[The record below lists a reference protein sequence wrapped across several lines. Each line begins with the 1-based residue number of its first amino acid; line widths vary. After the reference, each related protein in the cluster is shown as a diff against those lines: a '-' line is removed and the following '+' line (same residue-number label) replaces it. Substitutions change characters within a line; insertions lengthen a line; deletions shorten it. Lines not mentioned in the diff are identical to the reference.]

1 MSKITSL
8 STKNI
13 KGLDLQETLTGRE
26 IYLGPNGSGKSARL
40 ESLIF
45 GLHGCLPWLGKKEET
60 TFQLSS
66 DEFMTV
72 NLATDGGFSFG
83 RTIRRKVTNH
93 RDDTKSYKYTASYS
107 VFPDQ
112 GEQTSREK
120 AQRIVDEIGSFPMM
134 FDLNEFM
141 GMSDDKKRA
150 FIFSLSSPEKHG
162 WDKARV
168 MNTLE
173 DLKADAP
180 TVSEMWGDDQ
190 GLIFNVLMIDIELRK
205 QLRDAK
211 AVKKDKDAAK
221 VEIIKMRQE
230 MTEEATESL
239 SVIQEKLKDL
249 TKQRED
255 TRVEIARADEA
266 SKNHKALVGQL
277 NGIREERLE
286 NNAKEKH
293 DVAAKEKEHQDAIQE
308 EADLGDQLEDAYK
321 ETSKLQEALRTLE
334 GEKGNAEKA
343 LAAGDE
349 RSHIQ
354 EMIDT
359 IEKVGCPLAGEDCQ
373 TDLSAYK
380 DGLKKK
386 WQKNDDLVNEE
397 LRPAR
402 DRILVEIG
410 KTEGKRIKSFDKSK
424 SLKKKIIEARKASK
438 AKSKALKDCSKEN
451 DAIDSQGIALEKSE
465 SRVNELLKNSTPGS
479 DTTAQSRMLEGL
491 GHQIDQLE
499 QDRKKQESILS
510 VEVNFENA
518 NVAAA
523 EAAEKVEDLSALVKA
538 LGPSGLQK
546 QIMDDVIGPISTTIN
561 NLLKH
566 IPSEDGSEY
575 KIQFNLFDMNG
586 KESFEIVRPMGDFEI
601 SYPSLS
607 GGQQILF
614 GTALIVA
621 LVLLADPPTKVLCIE
636 AAELDSENFF
646 RLLKA
651 LNSIGEDIDNIMV
664 ASCNDD
670 IVIQLEAS
678 EDWEDADWSVIKL
691 GNAEAVPG

>member
-8 STKNI
+8 ATRNI
-13 KGLDLQETLTGRE
+13 KGFDLNENLTGRE

-45 GLHGCLPWLGKKEET
+45 GMHGCLPWLGKKEET

-66 DEFMTV
+66 GEFMTV
-72 NLATDGGFSFG
+72 NLSTDGGFSFG
-83 RTIRRKVTNH
+83 RTIRRKVTKH
-93 RDDTKSYKYTASYS
+93 RDDTKSYRYTASYS

-112 GEQTSREK
+112 GEQTAKEK

-162 WDKARV
+162 WDRQRV
-168 MNTLE
+168 MDVLE
-173 DLKADAP
+173 DLKADTD

-239 SVIQEKLKDL
+239 SVINEKLTDH

-255 TRVEIARADEA
+255 TRVEIARAEEA
-266 SKNHKALVGQL
+266 SKNHKALVGELQK
-277 NGIREERLE
+277 IRDERLD
-286 NNAKEKH
+286 NSSVGKH
-293 DVAAKEKEHQDAIQE
+293 DVPAAEKEHEEAIQK
-308 EADLGDQLEDAYK
+308 EADLGSQLDESQRH
-321 ETSKLQEALRTLE
+321 TSKLQETLRTLE
-334 GEKGNAEKA
+334 SDKGTCERE
-343 LAAGDE
+343 LAAGDK

-359 IEKVGCPLAGEDCQ
+359 IDKVGCPLAGEECK

-380 DGLKKK
+380 ESLKEK
-386 WQKNDDLVNEE
+386 WQENDDLVNET
-397 LRPAR
+397 LRPGR
-402 DRILVEIG
+402 DRVLIEIG
-410 KTEGKRIKSFDKSK
+410 KTEQRAIGSQKKSRALRKE
-424 SLKKKIIEARKASK
+424 ITEARKDTK
-438 AKSKALKDCSKEN
+438 AKRATANKFIKEN
-451 DAIDSQGIALEKSE
+451 DETSNLSSSLEKEE
-465 SRVNELLKNSTPGS
+465 SRVNGLLKSSTPGS

-491 GHQIDQLE
+491 EHQINQLE

-510 VEVNFENA
+510 VEVNFEKA

-523 EAAEKVEDLSALVKA
+523 EAEEKVEDLDALVKA

-586 KESFEIVRPMGDFEI
+586 KESFEIVRPMGGFEI
-601 SYPSLS
+601 SYHSLS

-621 LVLLADPPTKVLCIE
+621 LVLLADPPTKVMCIE

-651 LNSIGEDIDNIMV
+651 LDSIGEDIDNIMV

-670 IVIQLEAS
+670 IVSQLEAS
-678 EDWEDADWSVIKL
+678 EVDKIGSWSVIKL
-691 GNAEAVPG
+691 SNTEVVPG

>member
-13 KGLDLQETLTGRE
+13 KGLDLKETLTGRE

-45 GLHGCLPWLGKKEET
+45 GMHGCLPWLGKKEET

-66 DEFMTV
+66 GEFMTV
-72 NLATDGGFSFG
+72 NLSTDGGFSFG
-83 RTIRRKVTNH
+83 RTIRRKVTKH
-93 RDDTKSYKYTASYS
+93 RDDTKSYRYTASYS

-112 GEQTSREK
+112 GEQTAKEK

-162 WDKARV
+162 WDWARV
-168 MNTLE
+168 TNTLE
-173 DLKADAP
+173 DLKADAA
-180 TVSEMWGDDQ
+180 TVSEMWDHEST
-190 GLIFNVLMIDIELRK
+190 LILNVLMIDIELRK

-239 SVIQEKLKDL
+239 SVINEKLAEH

-266 SKNHKALVGQL
+266 SKNHKALVGELQK
-277 NGIREERLE
+277 IRDERLD
-286 NNAKEKH
+286 NASVGKH
-293 DVAAKEKEHQDAIQE
+293 DIPAAEMEHKEAIEKEVGLESQIE
-308 EADLGDQLEDAYK
+308 ESQKHFNE
-321 ETSKLQEALRTLE
+321 LQESIRKLE
-334 GEKGNAEKA
+334 GEKGNCEKE
-343 LAAGDE
+343 LAAGDK

-359 IEKVGCPLAGEDCQ
+359 IDKVGCPLAGEECE

-380 DGLKKK
+380 EGLKKK
-386 WQKNDDLVNEE
+386 WQENDDLVNET

-402 DRILVEIG
+402 DRVLIEIG
-410 KTEGKRIKSFDKSK
+410 KTEQKLHGSHKKSIDLRKQITEAKKVTKAKKK
-424 SLKKKIIEARKASK
+424 SLDKFI
-438 AKSKALKDCSKEN
+438 KEN
-451 DAIDSQGIALEKSE
+451 DATSNRSSSLEKEE
-465 SRVNELLKNSTPGS
+465 SRVNDLLKNSTPGS
-479 DTTAQSRMLEGL
+479 DTIAQSRMLEGL
-491 GHQIDQLE
+491 GHQITKLE
-499 QDRKKQESILS
+499 EDRKKQEGILS

-523 EAAEKVEDLSALVKA
+523 EAEEKVEDLSALVKA

-561 NLLKH
+561 DLLKH

-651 LNSIGEDIDNIMV
+651 LDSIGEDIDNIMV

-670 IVIQLEAS
+670 IVNQLEAS
-678 EDWEDADWSVIKL
+678 DVDKIGSWSVIKL
-691 GNAEAVPG
+691 ENAEAVPG